1 MKVIKTTASIKDST
15 ALYSLI
21 RSVALY
27 YKAILEEDE
36 ETARELIRAC
46 INCTVESKSI
56 LGKEGIGI
64 PAGVANE
71 FVKQL
76 KMWADQ
82 RINWD
87 NELHARRFDN
97 VAEEYLLYLYT
108 VILEMPDEDLN
119 VRQSEILAHFEES
132 EFILLRSMLG
142 YALNMGS
149 TYGRAVAIEN
159 NLTANAQ
166 LFPEDKAFY
175 TKYIDSL
182 TEDGYERPADYEL
195 NETSARNILEQNSIT
210 TIEGDDLLP
219 TFEGLKDLATKNPE
233 QYKQFEL
240 VRKFLRVQA
249 YRAIVA
255 NLVYDNE
262 GSPTPWNIVHRQVTT
277 REQVYIPRD
286 IFPNAEWTGLVEA
299 QRTQSSS
306 SYAISHKSPFGEEL
320 KQVPIGNVQMNPKYT
335 KGSTEF
341 VCRYVKPTSQGQSVV
356 YAYTLGANK
365 EKNLARFDQMRTIL
379 ANVDKY
385 RATWMKDLKRLS
397 VALDKYG
404 DQLVKHAT
412 AKNPASVKITAP
424 TPPIWRQG
432 ILAMLC
438 EIGYQSAPRTGED
451 GTSSL
456 DKGTGKRITTY
467 ALSTLKLAH
476 LKTEPVGAHPVLRAV
491 SDEPLSMDDA
501 VARTIVFMYRGKAAE
516 PQQHTFT
523 LTPSDGDT
531 VSRKLLMTAM
541 HGYINVLANAYK
553 LDAQEH
559 GHTKDEIMR
568 TALFRIPN
576 KRIGDNPDIESWVNV
591 INKTINAYLK
601 NTVKF
606 PSTFKQFRKLKATK
620 VFIDYMDSVKGEL
633 TEGTIEHH
641 IRQGAGL
648 AGDALG
654 HAAGKSKAQGTMALQ
669 YYIDAMTILRYYE
682 ELGIDPSNGIGNL
695 IKDNIQDTK

>member
-1 MKVIKTTASIKDST
+1 MKVIKTTASIKDS
-15 ALYSLI
+15 ASLYSLI

-27 YKAILEEDE
+27 YKAILEDDE
-36 ETARELIRAC
+36 ETARNLVKAC
-46 INCTVESKSI
+46 IACTIESKPI

-64 PAGVANE
+64 PAGTANE

-76 KMWADQ
+76 RMWADQ

-108 VILEMPDEDLN
+108 VILEMPDEELN
-119 VRQSEILAHFEES
+119 ERQSEILQHFDES

-149 TYGRAVAIEN
+149 KYGRAVTIEN
-159 NLTANAQ
+159 TLTVNAQ
-166 LFPEDKAFY
+166 MFPEDKAFY
-175 TKYIDSL
+175 SKYIDSL
-182 TEDGYERPADYEL
+182 TEDGYERPADYEI
-195 NETSARNILEQNSIT
+195 NETSARNILEQNNIT

-219 TFEGLKDLATKNPE
+219 TFEGLKDLAKKNPE
-233 QYKQFEL
+233 QFKQFEAI
-240 VRKFLRVQA
+240 RKFLRVQA

-255 NLVYDNE
+255 NLVYDNS
-262 GSPTPWNIVHRQVTT
+262 GVPTPWNTVHRQVTT
-277 REQVYIPRD
+277 RELVYIPRD
-286 IFPNAEWTGLVEA
+286 IFPNNEWTGLVEA
-299 QRTQSSS
+299 QRTSSSS
-306 SYAISHKSPFGEEL
+306 SYAISHKSPFGEDL

-341 VCRYVKPTSQGQSVV
+341 VCRYIKPTSQGQSVV
-356 YAYTLGANK
+356 YAYTVGANK

-404 DQLVKHAT
+404 NQLVKHAVS
-412 AKNPASVKITAP
+412 KNPDTVKITAP
-424 TPPIWRQG
+424 TPQVWRQG

-476 LKTEPVGAHPVLRAV
+476 LKTEPVNAHPVLRAL
-491 SDEPLSMDDA
+491 SDEPLSMDNA
-501 VARTIVFMYRGKAAE
+501 VARTIAFMYRGKAAE

-523 LTPSDGDT
+523 LTPSDGDS
-531 VSRKLLMTAM
+531 VSRKLLMTALR
-541 HGYINVLANAYK
+541 GYINILANAYK
-553 LDAQEH
+553 IDVQEH
-559 GHTKDEIMR
+559 GHTKEELMR

-620 VFIDYMDSVKGEL
+620 VFMDYMDSVKGEL
-633 TEGTIEHH
+633 SAGNIEQHV
-641 IRQGAGL
+641 RQGAGL
-648 AGDALG
+648 SGDALG

-669 YYIDAMTILRYYE
+669 YYIDAMTILKYYE
-682 ELGIDPSNGIGNL
+682 ELGVDPSKGIGNL